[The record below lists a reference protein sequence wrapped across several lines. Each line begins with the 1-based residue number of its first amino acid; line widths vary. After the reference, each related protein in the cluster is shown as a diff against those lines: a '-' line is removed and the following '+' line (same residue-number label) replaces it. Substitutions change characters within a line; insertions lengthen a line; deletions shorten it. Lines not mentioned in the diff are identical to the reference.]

1 MKSHIAPKRL
11 SNKEARDT
19 TQRALECVAPA
30 VVSAVLYVLYK
41 RGWHKDRITKLYD
54 DIVALFSMP
63 AVFGKYLDNETVQA
77 ELTKKCG
84 IDWQRLVDV
93 VKVGN

>member
-11 SNKEARDT
+11 SNKEARQT

-30 VVSAVLYVLYK
+30 IVSAVLYVLYK

-54 DIVALFSMP
+54 DIVALFNMP
-63 AVFGKYLDNETVQA
+63 AVFGKHLDNESVQKF
-77 ELTKKCG
+77 LTEKCG
-84 IDWQRLVDV
+84 IDWQRLINV